1 MEKKEDNSNK
11 QPQNTHTYLETHGD
25 YRMRELD
32 KSDLEQ
38 FNALLAYAFQV
49 TSYELLQ
56 TGWEEDEFKYA
67 KRPILEEAY
76 VLGWFYKDRLAS
88 MIVVYSI
95 KVNIHDNIM
104 DMGGITGVATY
115 PEYTGRG
122 LIHSLMRRAINYMHE
137 QDFSISFLY
146 PYSIPFYRK
155 MGWEIVSDKITFTI
169 KDTQLPKP
177 RPVEGMVERVSL
189 DSEDYHNVHSYFALQ
204 RHGALIRD
212 NLAWDEYW
220 RWENDDMIVAVYY
233 SKEHKPL
240 GYVVYYIANEIFH
253 IKEMVYLNIEANYGL
268 WNYITAHFSMI
279 TQVVGDNYSGE
290 PMAYLLD
297 DSEIT
302 ETVSPYIM
310 ARIIDVETFLQ
321 EYPYQVQPEDFRIH
335 FRVTDEMAPWNA
347 GDYLV
352 SWKGGETRC
361 ERVENNQSINVVELD
376 INTLTTM
383 LMGYKRP
390 SYLYEHEKIR
400 TEYYMLTWLERLI
413 PVEKP
418 YFSDYF

>member
-1 MEKKEDNSNK
+1 MENQKENHK
-11 QPQNTHTYLETHGD
+11 YLEINGD

-38 FNALLAYAFQV
+38 FNALLQYAFQV

-56 TGWEEDEFKYA
+56 TGWEQEEIKYA

-76 VLGWFYKDRLAS
+76 VLGWFYKEKLAS
-88 MIVVYSI
+88 MIVVYSM

-115 PEYTGRG
+115 PEYTGKG
-122 LIHSLMRRAINYMHE
+122 LIHSLMKRVVNYMHE
-137 QDFSISFLY
+137 QEFPISFLY

-155 MGWEIVSDKITFTI
+155 MGWEIVSDKLTFTV
-169 KDTQLPKP
+169 KDTQLPKA
-177 RPVEGMVERVSL
+177 RPVTGMVERVSL

-204 RHGALIRD
+204 HHGALIRD

-220 RWENDDMIVAVYY
+220 RWENDDMIAAVYY
-233 SKEHKPL
+233 NKDHKPL

-268 WNYITAHFSMI
+268 WNYISAHFSMI
-279 TQVVGDNYSGE
+279 TQVQGDNYSGE
-290 PMAYLLD
+290 PMAYLFE

-302 ETVSPYIM
+302 ETISPYIM
-310 ARIIDVETFLQ
+310 ARIIDVHDFLL
-321 EYPYQVQPEDFRIH
+321 EYPYQIQPEDFKIH
-335 FRVTDEMAPWNA
+335 FRVIDELAPWNA
-347 GDYLV
+347 GDFMV
-352 SWKGGETRC
+352 SWHDGETIC
-361 ERVENNQSINVVELD
+361 EQVEDNQSINVVELS

-390 SYLYEHEKIR
+390 TYLYDHEKIQ
-400 TEYYMLTWLERLI
+400 TEYYLSLI
-413 PVEKP
+413 HISEPTRP
-418 YFSDYF
+418 Y

>member
-1 MEKKEDNSNK
+1 MENQKEN
-11 QPQNTHTYLETHGD
+11 HTYLETNGD

-38 FNALLAYAFQV
+38 FNALLQYAFQV

-56 TGWEEDEFKYA
+56 TGWEQDEIKYA

-76 VLGWFYKDRLAS
+76 VLGWFYKEKLAS
-88 MIVVYSI
+88 MIVVYSM

-115 PEYTGRG
+115 PEYTGKG
-122 LIHSLMRRAINYMHE
+122 LIHSLMKRAINYMHDQE
-137 QDFSISFLY
+137 FPISFLY

-155 MGWEIVSDKITFTI
+155 MGWEIVSDKLTFTV
-169 KDTQLPKP
+169 KDTQLPKS
-177 RPVEGMVERVSL
+177 RPVTGMVERVSL
-189 DSEDYHNVHSYFALQ
+189 ESEDYKNVYSYFAYQ
-204 RHGALIRD
+204 RHGAMIRD

-220 RWENDDMIVAVYY
+220 RWENDDMIAAVYY
-233 SKEHKPL
+233 NKDHKPL

-253 IKEMVYLNIEANYGL
+253 IKDMVYLNIEANYGL
-268 WNYITAHFSMI
+268 WNYVSAHFSMI
-279 TQVVGDNYSGE
+279 TQVQGDNYSGE
-290 PMAYLLD
+290 PMAYLFE

-302 ETVSPYIM
+302 ETISPYIM
-310 ARIIDVETFLQ
+310 ARIIDVKDFLT
-321 EYPYQVQPEDFRIH
+321 EYPYQIQPEDFKIH
-335 FRVTDEMAPWNA
+335 FRVFDKMSSWNNA
-347 GDYLV
+347 DFMV
-352 SWKGGETRC
+352 SWHNGETVC
-361 ERVENNQSINVVELD
+361 EQVEDNQSINVVELS

-390 SYLYEHEKIR
+390 TYLYDHEKIQ

-418 YFSDYF
+418 YFSAYF

>member
-1 MEKKEDNSNK
+1 
-11 QPQNTHTYLETHGD
+11 
-25 YRMRELD
+25 
-32 KSDLEQ
+32 
-38 FNALLAYAFQV
+38 
-49 TSYELLQ
+49 
-56 TGWEEDEFKYA
+56 
-67 KRPILEEAY
+67 
-76 VLGWFYKDRLAS
+76 
-88 MIVVYSI
+88 
-95 KVNIHDNIM
+95 
-104 DMGGITGVATY
+104 
-115 PEYTGRG
+115 
-122 LIHSLMRRAINYMHE
+122 
-137 QDFSISFLY
+137 
-146 PYSIPFYRK
+146 
-155 MGWEIVSDKITFTI
+155 
-169 KDTQLPKP
+169 
-177 RPVEGMVERVSL
+177 
-189 DSEDYHNVHSYFALQ
+189 
-204 RHGALIRD
+204 
-212 NLAWDEYW
+212 
-220 RWENDDMIVAVYY
+220 MIVAVYY